1 MIRAHVHNGI
11 AVLTGCLLLA
21 LSILL
26 YSSWSEAQTAVT
38 ILQQGIAFKPGSA
51 KVKVGG
57 QVVFRNEDPFGHN
70 VYSPSQGGIFDIG
83 LQAPDSETA
92 VTFKEAGTYIIQ
104 CRIHPKMRATVTVS
118 Q

>member
-1 MIRAHVHNGI
+1 MLRDGI
-11 AVLTGCLLLA
+11 AVLVGCLLLA
-21 LSILL
+21 MSIML
-26 YSSWSEAQTAVT
+26 YSTWSEAQTGGVT

-57 QVVFRNEDPFGHN
+57 QVTFRNEDPFGHN

-118 Q
+118 P